1 LKPPGVKLWRFLNN
15 TNYNKVVDN
24 MSVYTIRLADQ
35 NSGFFDPITKLHLT
49 YYNPIGKV
57 DSLSDP
63 INRGIRLRTLVLV
76 STEEDAQLQ
85 PTIIIPPDA
94 EVVVDVVVSDV
105 VIIPPDAEV
114 AVADAVEETVPV
126 EDEVVVTEEVTLDE
140 PQSEE
145 AAATE
150 DAEITPAKSPKK
162 SK

>member
-1 LKPPGVKLWRFLNN
+1 
-15 TNYNKVVDN
+15 

-49 YYNPIGKV
+49 YYNPISKV
-57 DSLSDP
+57 DFLSDP

-94 EVVVDVVVSDV
+94 GAVADVVVSDV

-114 AVADAVEETVPV
+114 AGADVVEETVPI
-126 EDEVVVTEEVTLDE
+126 EDEVVTAEEVTPDE

-145 AAATE
+145 AAVAQ
-150 DAEITPAKSPKK
+150 DAEVSTTKSTKK
-162 SK
+162 SNK